1 MAIFHLS
8 SQIIKRSDKKADNP
22 RSTVACASYR
32 ACEDLRD
39 ELYGKTYSFARQDRL
54 AHSEIVAPEFAKPW
68 ASDRGQ
74 LWNTLEAVER
84 RSDAQLAT
92 EIEVGLPHELPKR
105 LQRELLLGWIDEHFT
120 KKGFVADFNIH
131 HAPIGKPD
139 NDHCHI
145 MIPLRAI
152 DPETG
157 DFRKTKDRQDSRT
170 GFREARDAQ
179 IELLRASWATHVN
192 AALGKDGIDDQRV
205 DHRSHERRGIAEVEP
220 GIHVGYAGQGIEE
233 RGGRS
238 WRADINRQIRETNRQ
253 ILERIKAGIAASYR
267 DFTDMLTPASKK
279 QEPPAPIVAK
289 PEPVRPPTMPP
300 PRIPETDVE
309 AEKRK
314 KAAREAA
321 WRHHQGGDGVGGG

>member
-8 SQIIKRSDKKADNP
+8 SQIIKRNDPRSPEP

-32 ACEDLRD
+32 CGEDLRD
-39 ELYGKTYSFARQDRL
+39 ELYGKTHSFAREDRV
-54 AHSEIVAPEFAKPW
+54 AHSEIIAPEFAKPW
-68 ASDRGQ
+68 ARDRGQ

-84 RSDAQLAT
+84 RKDAQLAT

-131 HAPIGKPD
+131 HAPLGQPD
-139 NDHCHI
+139 NHHCHI
-145 MIPLRAI
+145 MIPLRAM

-157 DFRKTKDRQDSRT
+157 EFRKTKDRQDSRT

-192 AALGKDGIDDQRV
+192 AALEKDGNDQRV
-205 DHRSHERRGIAEVEP
+205 DHRSHERRGITDVLP
-220 GIHVGYAGQGIEE
+220 GIHVGSAGQNIED

-238 WRADINRQIRETNRQ
+238 WRAEVQRQIQRHNKQ
-253 ILERIKAGIAASYR
+253 ILDRIKAGVVATYR
-267 DFTDMLTPASKK
+267 DFTTLVAPAKKK
-279 QEPPAPIVAK
+279 QEPTPAPIAAK
-289 PEPVRPPTMPP
+289 PEPAKPPIMQP
-300 PRIPETDVE
+300 PRIHDAE

-314 KAAREAA
+314 KDAQRAA
-321 WRHHQGGDGVGGG
+321 WIQQGGGGGVGG